1 MAQYLIGIDIGTSG
15 TKSIVMDTEGKLI
28 ASSLKTYD
36 VLTPRALWAEQWP
49 QVWVEACN
57 ASIREV
63 VQTIGPQAGEI
74 AGIAVSGLYG
84 GSGIP
89 LDGDLRPLRP
99 CLIWMDRR
107 AQAEETWVR
116 EHIGPERIRRITHNG
131 TDPYY
136 GYTKILWIKN
146 NEPENWDKTR
156 LFLPP
161 NAYVIYRWTGEVAV
175 DYSSAGNIG
184 GVFDMNT
191 RTWSAELLG
200 EMGIPLSMM
209 PERIVE
215 SSDMVGRLSKAAAAD
230 LGLPAG
236 IPVCAGGVDCVVAT
250 LGLGVFKPGTYAAA
264 IGTSMCA
271 ALIHDTPIPAR
282 GLIEMPYVKDPK
294 TLSYS
299 FRGAATAGALI
310 KWFRDNFG
318 GEEKAAEEKGGPD
331 AYYALDKMAAGIG
344 PGSEGLI
351 LLPYFMGERSPV
363 WDTNA
368 RGTLLG
374 LSLTHTRAHVYRA
387 FLEGVAYS
395 LRNSLESTNTEI
407 GETILVVGGAAKSP
421 LWRQIIADVTG
432 HSIRCPREDVEA
444 NLGDVI
450 LAGVGTGCFTYE
462 DVQSWQ
468 VFDPPVKPRDQ
479 ARKVYDGLFKIY
491 KSLYRNLKEDF
502 ADLSRQ
508 E

>member
-1 MAQYLIGIDIGTSG
+1 MAKYLIGIDIGTSG
-15 TKSIVMDTEGKLI
+15 TKSIIMDDKGALA

-36 VLTPRALWAEQWP
+36 VLTPRPLWAEQWP
-49 QVWVEACN
+49 DVWLEACH

-63 VQTIGPQAGEI
+63 TQKSGVRVADI

-89 LDGDLRPLRP
+89 LDRDMRPLRP

-107 AQAEETWVR
+107 AQAEEAWAL
-116 EHIGPERIRRITHNG
+116 EHIGGERIRNITHNG

-136 GYTKILWIKN
+136 GYTKILWIKH
-146 NEPENWDKTR
+146 NEPDTWNKTK

-161 NAYVIYRWTGEVAV
+161 NAYVIYRWTGEIAI

-184 GVFDMNT
+184 GIFDMNT
-191 RTWSAELLG
+191 RTWSGELMA
-200 EMGIPLSMM
+200 EMGIPQDMM
-209 PERIVE
+209 PGRILE
-215 SSDMVGRLSKAAAAD
+215 SSDIVGTLTKSAAAD
-230 LGLPAG
+230 LGLREG

-271 ALIHDTPIPAR
+271 ALVHDTPIPS
-282 GLIEMPYVKDPK
+282 GNLIEMPYVKDPK

-299 FRGAATAGALI
+299 FGGAATAGALI

-318 GEEKAAEEKGGPD
+318 QVEKAAEQAGGPD
-331 AYYALDKMAAGIG
+331 AYAALDTMAAKLA
-344 PGSEGLI
+344 PGSDGLI

-363 WDTNA
+363 WDTHA
-368 RGTLLG
+368 RGTLIG
-374 LSLTHTRAHVYRA
+374 LSLTHHRGHIYRA

-395 LRNSLESTNTEI
+395 LRDSLESANTGI
-407 GETILVVGGAAKSP
+407 GEIILVAGGAARSP

-432 HSIRCPREDVEA
+432 HSIRCPKDDVEA

-450 LAGVGTGCFTYE
+450 LAGVGTGCFSYE
-462 DVQSWQ
+462 DTQNWQ
-468 VFDPPVKPRDQ
+468 VFDPPVKPRDE
-479 ARKVYDGLFKIY
+479 ARKVYDRLFKIY
-491 KSLYRNLKEDF
+491 KSVYRNLKGDF
-502 ADLSRQ
+502 ADLDGR
-508 E
+508 